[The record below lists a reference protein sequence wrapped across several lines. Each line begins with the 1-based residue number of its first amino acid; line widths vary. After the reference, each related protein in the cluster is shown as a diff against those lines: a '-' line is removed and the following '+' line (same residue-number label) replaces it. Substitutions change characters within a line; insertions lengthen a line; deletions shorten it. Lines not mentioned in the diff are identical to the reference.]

1 MAGEI
6 PAGLAV
12 ESVWAVEADYAP
24 DAAERR
30 PAVRAEHLARI
41 GELLASGTI
50 VMAGAYSDMSG
61 SLLVVR
67 APDEAAALAVVE
79 DDIYVRAGVWT
90 GFRARA
96 MGLVTRS

>member
-1 MAGEI
+1 VAGEI
-6 PAGLAV
+6 PGGLAI
-12 ESVWAVEADYAP
+12 ESVWVVEATYAP

-50 VMAGAYSDMSG
+50 VLAGAYSDMSG

-79 DDIYVRAGVWT
+79 DDVYVEAGVWT
-90 GFRARA
+90 AFQARP
-96 MGLVTRS
+96 MGLVSRS